1 MDFKVGDVVYL
12 KAEVC
17 EYYRIEDKPYVIM
30 ALKYSKKT
38 YSGPYSVPP
47 ELYYYT
53 IEYGEYGHDVRI
65 SDVDYYKTIRIMKL
79 NELGI

>member
-1 MDFKVGDVVYL
+1 MNFKVGDTVYL
-12 KAEVC
+12 KQERC
-17 EYYRIEDKPYVIM
+17 EYYRIEDKPRVITG
-30 ALKYSKKT
+30 LKYSKKT
-38 YSGPYSVPP
+38 YLGPD

-53 IEYGEYGHDVRI
+53 IEYGEYGHDVVI